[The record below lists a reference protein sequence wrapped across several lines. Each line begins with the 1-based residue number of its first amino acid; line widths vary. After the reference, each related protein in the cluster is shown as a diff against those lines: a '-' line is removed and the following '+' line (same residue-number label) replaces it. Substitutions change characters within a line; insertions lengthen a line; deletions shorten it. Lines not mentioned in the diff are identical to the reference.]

1 MSYQS
6 NEMELFMQISRL
18 FEIVYLLM
26 NKKSMTAKELSRHFE
41 VSQRTIYRDIETLCE
56 AGIPIYTNKGKG
68 GGIALMEHFVLNK
81 SVLSE
86 QEQND
91 ILSALQGFQATSY
104 PDTEKVLS
112 KLNSLFGDKN
122 ANWVEVD
129 FSNWNNNEEEKAKFN
144 LLKEAILNRKVIEF
158 DYYSSYGNHSH
169 RITYPQKLIFKGQ
182 AWYLYSYCKDKED
195 YRYFKISRIKELYVL
210 SDNFITTPP
219 PVIHKDVPAL
229 EDLTPMVTVVLKVDA
244 SMAYRI
250 FDEFPTQSLIKN
262 EDGSFQVR
270 ANVQAGVWLLG
281 YLMSYE
287 EHLEVI
293 EPLELREALIQK
305 YKSALKRYEI

>member
-1 MSYQS
+1 
-6 NEMELFMQISRL
+6 
-18 FEIVYLLM
+18 M
-26 NKKSMTAKELSRHFE
+26 NKKSTTAKELSQHFE

-68 GGIALMEHFVLNK
+68 GGIALMEHFILNK

-91 ILSALQGFQATSY
+91 ILSALQGFKATNY

-122 ANWVEVD
+122 TNWVEVD
-129 FSNWNNNEEEKAKFN
+129 FSNWNNNEEDKVKFN

-158 DYYSSYGNHSH
+158 DYYNSYGQSSH

-195 YRYFKISRIKELYVL
+195 YRYFKISRIKEPCVQTEEF
-210 SDNFITTPP
+210 SDTPLP
-219 PVIHKDVPAL
+219 LERKAEAPSEVIM
-229 EDLTPMVTVVLKVDA
+229 PMVCVVLKVDA
-244 SMAYRI
+244 AMAYRI
-250 FDEFPTQSLIKN
+250 YDEFPMESLVKN
-262 EDGSFQVR
+262 EDGSFLIH
-270 ANVQAGVWLLG
+270 AKVQAGGWLHG

-287 EHLEVI
+287 DHLEVL
-293 EPLELREALIQK
+293 EPLELREELINK
-305 YKSALKRYEI
+305 YRNALKRYEI